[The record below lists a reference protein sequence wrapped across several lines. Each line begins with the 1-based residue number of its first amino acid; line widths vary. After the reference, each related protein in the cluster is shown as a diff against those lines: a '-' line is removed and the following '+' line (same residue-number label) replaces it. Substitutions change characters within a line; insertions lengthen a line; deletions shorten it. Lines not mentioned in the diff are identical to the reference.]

1 MRLRRFPL
9 VHLPLAFVNRTLLPG
24 LVRLG
29 ASLLRYGIPR
39 RFWFAPPRGWFSDYP
54 ELKSGRGE
62 GAIILEEQGNPKLPD
77 PSIILLCKRTQ
88 HQQQP
93 WPVFWRHYRNTRLVG
108 NSLVHLNERR
118 ELSIDAV
125 YGVPRLPLEP
135 AWTYWPLKGPLRL
148 EGPWTSVVNR
158 WLPNNAKSP
167 YAHWLLDALPRLALL
182 KHFPPEV
189 RVIVSAAMY
198 KSQSESLEIL
208 GLKDRFRPTPETHL
222 LIEDFYFSSP
232 PSMIVS
238 YSPYSVESVRS
249 LFLSRIPASSR
260 GPKRFFVRRT
270 SVGRNMLNEE
280 EVLDFFRG
288 LGWTIVDAA
297 ALRFSEQVQW
307 FANAE
312 AVCAIHGSGTANMV
326 WCSPGCKFIEMFPAD
341 YLAGDQEWIAQ
352 CVQVDYHFM
361 IFPCDYK
368 LDAIIDLTVL
378 RDKLAKLNLL

>member
-9 VHLPLAFVNRTLLPG
+9 VHLPLAFLNRTVWPG
-24 LVRLG
+24 ITAFAAG
-29 ASLLRYGIPR
+29 CLRYLIPR
-39 RFWFAPPRGWFSDYP
+39 RFWFAPPRGWFSDYQ
-54 ELKSGRGE
+54 ELKKGIGE
-62 GAIILEEQGNPKLPD
+62 GAIVLEDQGNPKLPD

-93 WPVFWRHYRNTRLVG
+93 WPVFWRHYRDSRLVG
-108 NSLVHLNERR
+108 HSLVHVNARR

-125 YGVPRLPLEP
+125 YGPPRLRSDP
-135 AWTYWPLKGPLRL
+135 AWIYCPWKKPLFL
-148 EGPWTSVVNR
+148 EGAWTSVVNR
-158 WLPNNAKSP
+158 WLPNNIKSP

-182 KHFPPEV
+182 KHFPPET
-189 RVIVSAAMY
+189 RIIVPAEMY
-198 KSQSESLEIL
+198 KSQFESLEIL
-208 GLKDRFRPTPETHL
+208 GLKDRLRSTPETHL

-238 YSPYSVESVRS
+238 YSPYSVECVRA
-249 LFLSRIPASSR
+249 LFLPRIPTSAR
-260 GPKRFFVRRT
+260 GPRRFFVRRT
-270 SVGRNMLNEE
+270 SVGRNMVNEQ
-280 EVLDFFRG
+280 EVLDFFRE

-297 ALRFSEQVQW
+297 ALKFSEQVQW
-307 FANAE
+307 FASAE

-352 CVQVDYHFM
+352 CVNVDYHFM

-368 LDAIIDLTVL
+368 LDAIIDLAVL
-378 RDKLAKLNLL
+378 RDKLSKLDLL